1 MVKSLSSGMIMAKIQ
16 VGDFVKYNGCTK
28 EQIRWGNNDDPS
40 AQLMINGTYYVT
52 KVDIRSS
59 HTKISLRGIQG
70 RFNSVCFDILSGG
83 YDYK

>member
-1 MVKSLSSGMIMAKIQ
+1 MIMAKIE
-16 VGDFVKYNGCTK
+16 VGDYVKYNGCTK
-28 EQIRWGNNDDPS
+28 EQIRWGNNDDPND
-40 AQLMINGTYYVT
+40 QLMINGTYYVT